1 MKKTIKQ
8 WCIEYGIN
16 WLGQGK
22 LSHIQYDWKIV
33 LSKGTTAIFS
43 SSVKGMIPEV
53 IKINEKNILLF
64 PNVNS
69 SHRSGKIS
77 RSAFLNIIDWV
88 NECLSGNIREYKSQ
102 NQGMDLTGKTQF
114 DPVKV

>member
-8 WCIEYGIN
+8 WCTEYGIN

-33 LSKGTTAIFS
+33 FSKGTTAIFS
-43 SSVKGMIPEV
+43 SSIKGMIPEV
-53 IKINEKNILLF
+53 IKINDRSILLF

-69 SHRSGKIS
+69 SQRSGKIS
-77 RSAFLNIIDWV
+77 RSAFMDIIDWV
-88 NECLSGNIREYKSQ
+88 NECLSGNIRAYKSQ
-102 NQGMDLTGKTQF
+102 NQGMDFTGKT
-114 DPVKV
+114 PVD